1 MGGSIVAGAGVGW
14 AGCVGWLA
22 GTGEGLL
29 GIISMDAGT
38 AMGVGLLSAVA
49 GVRWAIGRWEKAKR
63 RWWEDWER
71 IGQGLGRDLRV
82 CIWVSFRHY
91 LANEISINVK
101 ATLDR
106 VVRENVVVVAESGCE
121 RLSQLAVMRKEELER
136 DEGELEILQT
146 DVRNLEQQQN
156 PK

>member
-1 MGGSIVAGAGVGW
+1 VLSMGSSIVAGAGAGW
-14 AGCVGWLA
+14 AGWVGWLS

-29 GIISMDAGT
+29 GMDAGT
-38 AMGVGLLSAVA
+38 AIGVGLLTSVT

-82 CIWVSFRHY
+82 CNVCALSSLMTNETSF
-91 LANEISINVK
+91 VK

-106 VVRENVVVVAESGCE
+106 IVQKNVVVVAESGCE
-121 RLSQLAVMRKEELER
+121 RLSELVVKQREVLER
-136 DEGELEILQT
+136 DEGELEALQT
-146 DVRNLEQQQN
+146 DLRKQN